1 MKLNMNK
8 IYLEKL
14 EYFKILEKLSTFCH
28 TYLGKKEAFELMPSN
43 QKDYVQKILN
53 ETKETSSLL
62 ARNSTPPIS
71 EIDDI
76 TLYIKKLESLN
87 VLSCRA
93 LLSIVNI
100 LEMSN
105 NLKKYFEDFINNEDY
120 SNINM
125 YFTELYTN
133 NSIVQKIKSSIL
145 DENTIA
151 DNASPQLAAIRRK
164 ERNLELG
171 IKNKLTSILHS
182 SSYSKYIQENLVTV
196 RNDRYV
202 IPIKQEY
209 RSLVKGFMHDM
220 SSSGATVFI
229 EPIAVFDLNNELNNL
244 KVEENI
250 EIEKILQ
257 KLSSLLFECT
267 NELQKNAFL
276 IGKIDFLFAKA
287 KYSNLINGITPVIN
301 NEKFFNLINARHP
314 LIEAEKV
321 VKNTICLGKD
331 FSLLIITGPNT
342 GGKTVTLKTVG
353 LLELMACSGLNI
365 PASENSS
372 VYVFD
377 EIFADIGDD
386 QSIADSLS
394 TFSSHMTN
402 IASII
407 NTSTTNSLVLVDEL
421 GSGTDPLEGANLAIS
436 ILEYFKENNILTL
449 ATTHY
454 QELKKYAIL
463 TPQVQNASVE
473 FDLENLKPTYRLLL
487 GIPGKSNAFEISQK
501 LGIPKEIISK
511 AKSKLTKQDVD
522 FETLLK
528 KIYDDKSFIEKQKE
542 EIEKNLNQIELLKKS
557 LQRDNSSLKAK
568 EKELIDNAKIKAR
581 EILENAKDEATSL
594 IKEMKQI
601 ENTSGAISD
610 LNTLRNKINLSIKQ
624 TSLNNSS
631 SAFSENPISKEEIK
645 PGLTVFASNLGQNAT
660 VLSRINKNDEVQV
673 QIGAIK
679 TNINIKYLEK
689 AKKEANALKANSNP
703 RISKS
708 KTVSSEINVIG
719 LTVDEAIPLVDKFLD
734 DCFLAKLETARI
746 VHGKGT
752 GKLRQGIHAFLKKQ
766 KRVKSFRIGT
776 YGEGEMGVT
785 IVELKI

>member
-1 MKLNMNK
+1 M
-8 IYLEKL
+8 
-14 EYFKILEKLSTFCH
+14 
-28 TYLGKKEAFELMPSN
+28 
-43 QKDYVQKILN
+43 
-53 ETKETSSLL
+53 
-62 ARNSTPPIS
+62 
-71 EIDDI
+71 
-76 TLYIKKLESLN
+76 
-87 VLSCRA
+87 
-93 LLSIVNI
+93 
-100 LEMSN
+100 
-105 NLKKYFEDFINNEDY
+105 
-120 SNINM
+120 
-125 YFTELYTN
+125 
-133 NSIVQKIKSSIL
+133 
-145 DENTIA
+145 
-151 DNASPQLAAIRRK
+151 
-164 ERNLELG
+164 
-171 IKNKLTSILHS
+171 
-182 SSYSKYIQENLVTV
+182 
-196 RNDRYV
+196 
-202 IPIKQEY
+202 
-209 RSLVKGFMHDM
+209 
-220 SSSGATVFI
+220 
-229 EPIAVFDLNNELNNL
+229 
-244 KVEENI
+244 
-250 EIEKILQ
+250 
-257 KLSSLLFECT
+257 LFECT

-372 VYVFD
+372 IYVFD

-703 RISKS
+703 RVSKS

-752 GKLRQGIHAFLKKQ
+752 GKLRQGIHAFF
-766 KRVKSFRIGT
+766 V
-776 YGEGEMGVT
+776 
-785 IVELKI
+785 

>member
-1 MKLNMNK
+1 MNK

-76 TLYIKKLESLN
+76 TLYIKKLESSN

-105 NLKKYFEDFINNEDY
+105 NLKKYFEDFIDNEDY

-125 YFTELYTN
+125 YFAELYTN

-151 DNASPQLAAIRRK
+151 DNASPQLATIRRK

-287 KYSNLINGITPVIN
+287 KYSNLINGITPIIN

-331 FSLLIITGPNT
+331 FSLLIITGVAPLLSANFLLSFF
-342 GGKTVTLKTVG
+342 TLFCFV
-353 LLELMACSGLNI
+353 LFVFF
-365 PASENSS
+365 ASFLILSASS
-372 VYVFD
+372 
-377 EIFADIGDD
+377 
-386 QSIADSLS
+386 SL
-394 TFSSHMTN
+394 T
-402 IASII
+402 
-407 NTSTTNSLVLVDEL
+407 
-421 GSGTDPLEGANLAIS
+421 
-436 ILEYFKENNILTL
+436 
-449 ATTHY
+449 
-454 QELKKYAIL
+454 ELK
-463 TPQVQNASVE
+463 
-473 FDLENLKPTYRLLL
+473 
-487 GIPGKSNAFEISQK
+487 
-501 LGIPKEIISK
+501 
-511 AKSKLTKQDVD
+511 
-522 FETLLK
+522 
-528 KIYDDKSFIEKQKE
+528 
-542 EIEKNLNQIELLKKS
+542 
-557 LQRDNSSLKAK
+557 
-568 EKELIDNAKIKAR
+568 
-581 EILENAKDEATSL
+581 
-594 IKEMKQI
+594 
-601 ENTSGAISD
+601 
-610 LNTLRNKINLSIKQ
+610 
-624 TSLNNSS
+624 
-631 SAFSENPISKEEIK
+631 
-645 PGLTVFASNLGQNAT
+645 
-660 VLSRINKNDEVQV
+660 
-673 QIGAIK
+673 
-679 TNINIKYLEK
+679 
-689 AKKEANALKANSNP
+689 
-703 RISKS
+703 
-708 KTVSSEINVIG
+708 
-719 LTVDEAIPLVDKFLD
+719 
-734 DCFLAKLETARI
+734 
-746 VHGKGT
+746 
-752 GKLRQGIHAFLKKQ
+752 
-766 KRVKSFRIGT
+766 
-776 YGEGEMGVT
+776 
-785 IVELKI
+785 

>member
-1 MKLNMNK
+1 MRLNMNK

-14 EYFKILEKLSTFCH
+14 EYFKILERLSTFCH
-28 TYLGKKEAFELMPSN
+28 TYLGKKEALELMPSN

-53 ETKETSSLL
+53 ETKEATSLL

-76 TLYIKKLESLN
+76 TLYIKKLESSN
-87 VLSCRA
+87 VLSCKA

-100 LEMSN
+100 LEMAN
-105 NLKKYFEDFINNEDY
+105 NLKNYFEDFIDNEDY

-125 YFTELYTN
+125 YFTKLYTN
-133 NSIVQKIKSSIL
+133 NNIVQKIRSSIL

-151 DNASPQLAAIRRK
+151 DNASPQLATIRRK
-164 ERNLELG
+164 EKNLELS

-209 RSLVKGFMHDM
+209 RSFVKGFIHDM

-267 NELQKNAFL
+267 NELQKDAIY

-287 KYSNLINGITPVIN
+287 KYSNLINGITPIIN
-301 NEKFFNLINARHP
+301 NEKFFNLKNARHP
-314 LIEAEKV
+314 LIKAEKV
-321 VKNTICLGKD
+321 VKNSIKLGKD
-331 FSLLIITGPNT
+331 FSCIIITGPNT

-372 VYVFD
+372 IFVFD

-394 TFSSHMTN
+394 TFSSHILN

-407 NTSTTNSLVLVDEL
+407 NTATTNSLVLVDEL

-463 TPQVQNASVE
+463 TPNVQNASVE
-473 FDLENLKPTYRLLL
+473 FDIENLKPTYRLLL

-501 LGIPKEIISK
+501 LGIPKEIISN
-511 AKSKLTKQDVD
+511 AKSKLTKQDID

-528 KIYDDKSFIEKQKE
+528 KIYDDKSLIEKQKE

-557 LQRDNSSLKAK
+557 LMRDNSSLKAK

-660 VLSRINKNDEVQV
+660 VLSRVNKNDEAQI

-689 AKKEANALKANSNP
+689 AKKETNALKTNSNP
-703 RISKS
+703 RVSKS

-734 DCFLAKLETARI
+734 DCFLAKLETVRI

-752 GKLRQGIHAFLKKQ
+752 GKLRQGIHSFLKKQ
-766 KRVKSFRIGT
+766 KYVKSFRIGT